1 MKKII
6 LSLLLISSSV
16 FSQTKSERLE
26 IIKDY
31 DFAKQKQFRTELVEF
46 YSDKEN
52 RIKNYL
58 LLNPQS
64 KRTFSKEF
72 VFIFSN

>member
-31 DFAKQKQFRTELVEF
+31 DFAKQKQFKTDLFEF
-46 YSDKEN
+46 YSED
-52 RIKNYL
+52 YFL
-58 LLNPQS
+58 YSP
-64 KRTFSKEF
+64 
-72 VFIFSN
+72 